1 MKELGGG
8 CPDPPFPNR
17 QLPDEFLERS
27 RRLWDKAIEKAKLDE
42 PIVLTNVL
50 MGAMSVDFTMFQRVK
65 DLVANDIQLR
75 SVDSLGRA
83 GREKVRDMARR
94 IRTLMETYPGI
105 RLTESNDVD
114 PVLKREILEASWI
127 DVSKEYVPKNSITL
141 RLADFDIALK
151 GHACE
156 VVDDPTAA
164 GGKALKF
171 FNKGYDWCLQRR
183 VREASFDPDRRYRMR
198 VRVKIDAKPEPLA
211 DCQAMGCGVWNEV
224 SRKSKLSFSVKASG
238 LKSGEWVWLDCGAWQ
253 PSGSELVW
261 MASGRYKGFK
271 ENPAI
276 NALYFDQMEIV
287 RCE

>member
-1 MKELGGG
+1 
-8 CPDPPFPNR
+8 
-17 QLPDEFLERS
+17 
-27 RRLWDKAIEKAKLDE
+27 
-42 PIVLTNVL
+42 
-50 MGAMSVDFTMFQRVK
+50 
-65 DLVANDIQLR
+65 
-75 SVDSLGRA
+75 
-83 GREKVRDMARR
+83 
-94 IRTLMETYPGI
+94 
-105 RLTESNDVD
+105 
-114 PVLKREILEASWI
+114 
-127 DVSKEYVPKNSITL
+127 
-141 RLADFDIALK
+141 
-151 GHACE
+151 
-156 VVDDPTAA
+156 
-164 GGKALKF
+164 
-171 FNKGYDWCLQRR
+171 LQRR

>member
-1 MKELGGG
+1 MGGG
-8 CPDPPFPNR
+8 CPDPPFSNR

-27 RRLWDKAIEKAKLDE
+27 RLLWDKAIEKAKLDE

-114 PVLKREILEASWI
+114 PVLKREILEASRI
-127 DVSKEYVPKNSITL
+127 DVSKE
-141 RLADFDIALK
+141 
-151 GHACE
+151 
-156 VVDDPTAA
+156 
-164 GGKALKF
+164 
-171 FNKGYDWCLQRR
+171 
-183 VREASFDPDRRYRMR
+183 
-198 VRVKIDAKPEPLA
+198 
-211 DCQAMGCGVWNEV
+211 
-224 SRKSKLSFSVKASG
+224 
-238 LKSGEWVWLDCGAWQ
+238 
-253 PSGSELVW
+253 SELVW